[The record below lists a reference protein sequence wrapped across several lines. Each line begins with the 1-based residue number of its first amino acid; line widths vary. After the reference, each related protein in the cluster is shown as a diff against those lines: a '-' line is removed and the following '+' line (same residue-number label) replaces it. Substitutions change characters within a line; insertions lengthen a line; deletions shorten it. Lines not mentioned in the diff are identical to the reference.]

1 MQIKFTFKIEIQQME
16 GEGLLRD
23 HMTQFLEALIVWDSA
38 LSVSGV
44 LFEPH
49 KSGKFQKTSR
59 RVILLTQI
67 TQNFRQLE
75 LLNCRIRRRSKPSPS
90 ICVTQIQLFKFL
102 FLIFFFEILDFP
114 SFFHYHRHGILGD
127 RPKTK

>member
-1 MQIKFTFKIEIQQME
+1 M
-16 GEGLLRD
+16 LRG
-23 HMTQFLEALIVWDSA
+23 HMTQFLESLIVWDSA

-59 RVILLTQI
+59 RVILLTQM
-67 TQNFRQLE
+67 
-75 LLNCRIRRRSKPSPS
+75 LLAEFQAIRDSKLRIRRCSKPSPS

>member
-16 GEGLLRD
+16 GEGLLRG
-23 HMTQFLEALIVWDSA
+23 HMTQFLESLIVWDSV

-59 RVILLTQI
+59 RVILLTQMLLAEFQAI
-67 TQNFRQLE
+67 RDSKLQNKALQQAF
-75 LLNCRIRRRSKPSPS
+75 
-90 ICVTQIQLFKFL
+90 
-102 FLIFFFEILDFP
+102 
-114 SFFHYHRHGILGD
+114 SFHLCHSDTII
-127 RPKTK
+127 